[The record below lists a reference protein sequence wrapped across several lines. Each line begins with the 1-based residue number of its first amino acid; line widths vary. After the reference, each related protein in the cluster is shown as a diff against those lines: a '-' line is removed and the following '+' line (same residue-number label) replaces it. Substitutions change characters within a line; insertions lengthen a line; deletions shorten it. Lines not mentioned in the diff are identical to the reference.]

1 MPSYLIS
8 CNVKLGS
15 CNIAA
20 KVVAGISVKTIKS
33 LSHPNDLTNI
43 FENSFDV
50 LPQRGHNTSI
60 T

>member
-1 MPSYLIS
+1 MLK
-8 CNVKLGS
+8 NGVKLGS

-20 KVVAGISVKTIKS
+20 KVVADISVKTIKR
-33 LSHPNDLTNI
+33 LSHPDDLTNI